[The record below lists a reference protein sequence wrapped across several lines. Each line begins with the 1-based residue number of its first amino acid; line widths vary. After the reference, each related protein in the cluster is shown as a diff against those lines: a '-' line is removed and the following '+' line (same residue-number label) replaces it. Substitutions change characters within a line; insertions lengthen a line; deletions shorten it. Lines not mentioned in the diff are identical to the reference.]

1 VLGSSSP
8 PYARSPAISH
18 PHRRR
23 HSANVSH
30 RQFLHMGESLL
41 QPTCSERKERS
52 RKLERRCSSPD
63 SSPENKAISR
73 AKASPA
79 VYRADTLI
87 EDSLCFTLHSNLRK
101 DTSLRIEN
109 SRLNEKS
116 ALERRRRTKRRGMDR
131 NLYAYRVKKKENNL
145 KRLHLAS
152 PNDRDRSDRLSII
165 RSFRTRV
172 SSRVSA
178 PLPGLLF

>member
-1 VLGSSSP
+1 MLGVQLSVTLIVEDTRRTSAIDSFCTWVNHYFSPRALKGRSDRESSRDV
-8 PYARSPAISH
+8 ARGRA
-18 PHRRR
+18 
-23 HSANVSH
+23 
-30 RQFLHMGESLL
+30 L
-41 QPTCSERKERS
+41 S
-52 RKLERRCSSPD
+52 RSPD

-73 AKASPA
+73 AEASPA